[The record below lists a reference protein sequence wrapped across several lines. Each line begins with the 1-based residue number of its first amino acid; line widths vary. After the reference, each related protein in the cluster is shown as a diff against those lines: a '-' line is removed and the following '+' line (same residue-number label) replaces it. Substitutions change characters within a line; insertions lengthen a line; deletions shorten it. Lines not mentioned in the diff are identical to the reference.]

1 MSLNF
6 DENMDHE
13 NLEEQYLYMIT
24 IINANFQD
32 LLQILEMEDIAIEMF
47 SLSSTTVL
55 FSTSIDMEEIVEIFK
70 EYEFL
75 LGLNFIILNITNI
88 ADTDNMYLKFHPE
101 INPKLKEIMN
111 FVLKFYNPADLQNQY
126 EKIVNKKKQEK
137 TKSFSLNQILEKINK
152 KGMKSLSFSEKK
164 YLEERSEN

>member
-1 MSLNF
+1 MNF
-6 DENMDHE
+6 QSEENMDNEH
-13 NLEEQYLYMIT
+13 QFLYMIT

-47 SLSSTTVL
+47 ALSSSTVI
-55 FSTSIDMEEIVEIFK
+55 FSTSDEMEDIIEIFK
-70 EYEFL
+70 EYDFL

-111 FVLKFYNPADLQNQY
+111 FVFKFYDPADLQNQY
-126 EKIVNKKKQEK
+126 EKNIEKKKESSSK
-137 TKSFSLNQILEKINK
+137 TFSLNEILEKINK
-152 KGMKSLSFSEKK
+152 KGMKSLSYSEKRF
-164 YLEERSEN
+164 LEERSEN